1 MENALIYQGVFYF
14 RPMTTFIDEVIS
26 DLLEKHTP
34 NFVNTVIV
42 LPSKRAG
49 SFFSKKLRQHLSGA
63 YTFLPKIVSIEEL
76 IEGISG
82 LTAANTTQLQVEL
95 YQVYLSEC
103 PDDEPENFLNFL
115 GWAQTL
121 IGDFNEIDRH
131 LIEQESFFD
140 YLSAVKELNQWSA
153 EQPTEL
159 ISNYLNFWKSVK
171 VYYTVFS
178 KQLKE
183 KGIGY
188 QGMLYRESV
197 AELDYYLAQDP
208 NTYIFC
214 GFNALN
220 KAEQQIIR
228 KFLER
233 PDTHIYWD
241 LDPYFT
247 TESNHITTKFIS
259 SYLKEWPELKAN
271 STIFPQEKSNFNLPK
286 SIKVTGIAQNIGQV
300 KYVGQ
305 ILSKFSIE
313 ELSETAVVLG
323 DETLLLPLLNSLPPQ
338 VKAANVTMGLSLDQ
352 ITQASF
358 FEIWFQLHINKRDN
372 EYYYKDI
379 LALLD
384 QPYAIKLL
392 GTERAILKSQIT
404 FKNLIYLNPNEL
416 IASSESINLL
426 FGNWQDSSA
435 IALRNC
441 LTLIRNLQGLM
452 EGEEKWL
459 ELEFLMAFERLF
471 NQLKDL
477 NEKYPYFNSIKTLRQ
492 FYRDLLKKETLD
504 FKGDPYQGLQ
514 IMGVLE
520 SRVIDFKHVIITS
533 LNEGTL
539 PSGKSQNSFIPFD
552 LKTEYGLPTYREK
565 DAIYAYHFFRL
576 LQRAET
582 SSLLFNNEASGLNSG
597 EKSRF
602 LLQLATDSNAQY
614 QYSENAASA
623 SVKIKPPKLRTV
635 PKTPELIAILK
646 KHARSGFSPSALT
659 TYIRNP
665 IDFYYKYVLGIEEL
679 EEVEDTI
686 AHNTL
691 GTVVHESLEQLYKP
705 YLNEVLSPTILKN
718 LLKQCDVEVSR
729 QFELCYN
736 IGNIKTGKN
745 LIIYNVAKQFV
756 RNFLQA
762 ELAQLEAGS
771 EISITGLELKFETQI
786 RPDLKLKGTVDRMDR
801 LNGTLRILD
810 YKTGRVEPG
819 ELIIKDWETLITDY
833 KKQSK
838 AFQVLCY
845 ALMLSKEKGLPE
857 QTEAGIIS
865 FKNLGRGFLKLSESK
880 ESSITPKLLDTFE
893 DYLNKLI
900 DEILDI
906 TIPFTEK
913 EV

>member
-1 MENALIYQGVFYF
+1 
-14 RPMTTFIDEVIS
+14 MTTFIDEVIA
-26 DLLEKHTP
+26 DLLSKHAQ
-34 NFVNTVIV
+34 NLVNTVIV

-49 SFFSKKLRQHLSGA
+49 AFFNKRLRAQLEGSF
-63 YTFLPKIVSIEEL
+63 TFLPKTLSIEEL
-76 IEGISG
+76 IEDVSG
-82 LTAANTTQLQVEL
+82 LTAASSTQLQVEL
-95 YQVYLSEC
+95 YQIYLQEC
-103 PDDEPENFLNFL
+103 TETEPDSFLSFL

-131 LIEQESFFD
+131 LISQESFFD

-153 EQPTEL
+153 DQPTEL
-159 ISNYLNFWKSVK
+159 ISNYLKFWRSVK
-171 VYYTVFS
+171 QYYTAFAEHLKS
-178 KQLKE
+178 K
-183 KGIGY
+183 GMGY

-197 AELDYYLAQDP
+197 SNLDSYLDNTN

-220 KAEQQIIR
+220 RAEQHLI
-228 KFLER
+228 KSFLER
-233 PDTHIYWD
+233 RDTHIYWD

-247 TESNHITTKFIS
+247 EDQSHITSRFIS
-259 SYLKEWPELKAN
+259 QYLQEWSELKEKSTVFPKA
-271 STIFPQEKSNFNLPK
+271 KSNFNTPK
-286 SIKVTGIAQNIGQV
+286 NITATGIAQNIGQV

-305 ILSKFSIE
+305 ILEGFAPE
-313 ELSETAVVLG
+313 ELNDTAIVLG
-323 DETLLLPLLNSLPPQ
+323 DENLLLPLLNSLPPQ
-338 VKAANVTMGLSLDQ
+338 VNAVNVTMGLALNQ
-352 ITQASF
+352 ITQAAF
-358 FEIWFQLHINKRDN
+358 FETWFQLQINKRGS
-372 EYYYKDI
+372 EYYYKDV
-379 LALLD
+379 LSLLD
-384 QPYAIKLL
+384 QPYTIALL
-392 GTERAILKSQIT
+392 GSTRSKLKAKIT
-404 FKNLIYLNPNEL
+404 SENLIYVTPQEL
-416 IASSESINLL
+416 INNTDAINLL
-426 FGNWQDSSA
+426 FEDWQDSTDT
-435 IALRNC
+435 ALARS
-441 LTLIRNLQGLM
+441 LKLISFLKEQMQNEQ
-452 EGEEKWL
+452 KWL
-459 ELEFLMAFERLF
+459 ELEFLAAFERLF
-471 NQLKDL
+471 NQLSDL
-477 NEKYPYFNSIKTLRQ
+477 NSQYPYFSSVKTLRQ
-492 FYRDLLKKETLD
+492 FYRDLLQKETLD

-552 LKTEYGLPTYREK
+552 LKIEYNLPTYREK

-582 SSLLFNNEASGLNSG
+582 AHLLFNNEASGLNSG

-614 QYSENAASA
+614 RYSETTASA
-623 SVKIKPPKLRTV
+623 SVKIKPSELKTV
-635 PKTPELIAILK
+635 LKTPQLIESLK
-646 KHARSGFSPSALT
+646 KHAQSGFSPSALT

-705 YLNEVLSPTILKN
+705 YLNEILSPAILKT
-718 LLKQCDVEVSR
+718 LLKQCDAEVSH

-745 LIIYNVAKQFV
+745 LIIFNVAKQFV
-756 RNFLQA
+756 RNFLQT
-762 ELAQLEAGS
+762 ELKQIEAGS
-771 EISITGLELKFETQI
+771 EVLITGLELKFETQI
-786 RPDLKLKGTVDRMDR
+786 RPDVKLKGTVDRMDR
-801 LNGTLRILD
+801 VNGTLRILD
-810 YKTGRVEPG
+810 YKTGRVEAG
-819 ELIIKDWETLITDY
+819 ELVIKDWDTLIKDY

-845 ALMLSKEKGLPE
+845 ALMLSREKGLPE
-857 QTEAGIIS
+857 QAEAGIIS

-880 ESSITPKLLDTFE
+880 ETLITPELLATFE
-893 DYLNKLI
+893 TYLNKLI

-906 TIPFTEK
+906 NIPFTEK

>member
-1 MENALIYQGVFYF
+1 
-14 RPMTTFIDEVIS
+14 MTTFIDEVIS
-26 DLLEKHTP
+26 DFLSRHSQNL
-34 NFVNTVIV
+34 VNTVVI

-49 SFFSKKLRQHLSGA
+49 AFFTKKLRLHLEGQF
-63 YTFLPKIVSIEEL
+63 TFLPKTLSIEEL
-76 IEGISG
+76 IEDISG
-82 LTAANTTQLQVEL
+82 LTAASSTQLQVEL
-95 YQVYLSEC
+95 YQVYLREC
-103 PDDEPENFLNFL
+103 PEDEPENFLSFL

-131 LIEQESFFD
+131 LIPQESFFD
-140 YLSAVKELNQWSA
+140 YLSAVKELNQWST

-159 ISNYLNFWKSVK
+159 ISNYLKFWRSVK
-171 VYYTVFS
+171 TYYSAFT
-178 KQLKE
+178 KHLIE
-183 KGIGY
+183 KGIAY

-197 AELDYYLAQDP
+197 SRIESYLNNDQ
-208 NTYIFC
+208 NNYIFC

-220 KAEQQIIR
+220 RAEQQLIR
-228 KFLER
+228 TFLQR
-233 PDTHIYWD
+233 KGTHIYWD
-241 LDPYFT
+241 LDPYFRT
-247 TESNHITTKFIS
+247 GQNHIAHTFIS
-259 SYLKEWPELKAN
+259 KYLEEWSELKAN
-271 STIFPQEKSNFNLPK
+271 STLLPEAQSNFNTPKTIK
-286 SIKVTGIAQNIGQV
+286 SIGIAQNIGQI

-305 ILSKFSIE
+305 ILESFSPDDIND
-313 ELSETAVVLG
+313 TAVVLG
-323 DETLLLPLLNSLPPQ
+323 DESLLLPLLNSLPPG
-338 VKAANVTMGLSLDQ
+338 VKTVNVTMGLSLDQ
-352 ITQASF
+352 ISQAAF
-358 FEIWFQLHINKRDN
+358 FETWFQLQINKRDS
-372 EYYYKDI
+372 EYYYKDV

-384 QPYAIKLL
+384 QPYAIALL
-392 GTERAILKSQIT
+392 GGSRNLLKAKIT
-404 FKNLIYLNPNEL
+404 SKNLIYLKPQEL
-416 IASSESINLL
+416 VAHNQAVNLL
-426 FGNWQDSSA
+426 FEDWKDASQAA
-435 IALRNC
+435 ITASLN
-441 LTLIRNLQGLM
+441 LIDQLKAIMQA
-452 EGEEKWL
+452 EQKWI
-459 ELEFLMAFERLF
+459 ELEFLAAFERLF
-471 NQLKDL
+471 NQLGDL
-477 NEKYPYFNSIKTLRQ
+477 NASYPYFNTVKTLRQ
-492 FYRDLLKKETLD
+492 FYRDLLQKETLD

-552 LKTEYGLPTYREK
+552 LKIEYNLPTYREK

-582 SSLLFNNEASGLNSG
+582 AHLLFNNEASGLNSG

-602 LLQLATDSNAQY
+602 LLQLATDSEALY
-614 QYSENAASA
+614 HYSESTASA
-623 SVKIKPPKLRTV
+623 SVKIEPPKLKAV
-635 PKTPELIAILK
+635 SKTPELIESLK

-665 IDFYYKYVLGIEEL
+665 IDFYYKYVLGIQEL

-705 YLNEVLSPTILKN
+705 YLNEVLSPAILQN
-718 LLKQCDVEVSR
+718 LLKQCDAEVSR

-745 LIIYNVAKQFV
+745 LIIFNVAKQFV

-771 EISITGLELKFETQI
+771 EILITGLELKFETQI

-801 LNGTLRILD
+801 VDGTLRILD
-810 YKTGRVEPG
+810 YKTGRVEAG
-819 ELIIKDWETLITDY
+819 ELVIKDWETLITDY

-845 ALMLSKEKGLPE
+845 ALMLSKEKSLPE
-857 QTEAGIIS
+857 QAEAGIIS

-880 ESSITPKLLDTFE
+880 ETSITPELLETFE
-893 DYLNKLI
+893 VYLNRLI

-906 TIPFTEK
+906 NTPFIEK